1 MFARVLKLFTSVKIG
16 TLVTTDYGLR
26 TGGTFGLGRD
36 IWVLLSPCVVEGFH
50 IVQRGVVRGTED
62 GMKK

>member
-26 TGGTFGLGRD
+26 TTDGRHFWTGTRHMGSVVPMRSGR
-36 IWVLLSPCVVEGFH
+36 ISHSTAWCST
-50 IVQRGVVRGTED
+50 RN
-62 GMKK
+62 